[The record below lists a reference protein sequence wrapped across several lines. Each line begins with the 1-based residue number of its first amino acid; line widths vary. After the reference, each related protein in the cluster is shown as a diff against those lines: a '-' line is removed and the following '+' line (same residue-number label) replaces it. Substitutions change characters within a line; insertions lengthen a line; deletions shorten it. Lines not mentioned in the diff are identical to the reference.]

1 MYNWLVIV
9 NLAAAF
15 YNVGTIWLT
24 QVDWQLW
31 KYVSKDTFGAYH
43 LAWWHS
49 VWWSIFPVAG
59 ISFLGICAQVL
70 WHPGVPTW
78 MVWLALIIQIF
89 AYSGT
94 AFWWGRGQAKLKQA
108 VLPNGDVD
116 SQYTILVRTHWIRVA
131 LFTFAGIVQLWIALL
146 HFTH

>member
-1 MYNWLVIV
+1 MYNWLVLL

-31 KYVSKDTFGAYH
+31 KYVGRETFDEYH

-49 VWWSIFPVAG
+49 VWWSIFPLAG
-59 ISFLGICAQVL
+59 VSFVGICAQL
-70 WHPGVPTW
+70 FWRPSVPTW
-78 MVWLALIIQIF
+78 MLWLALIIQLL

-94 AFWWGRGQAKLKQA
+94 AFWWGRGQGKLKQA
-108 VLPNGDVD
+108 VLPNGGIDALY
-116 SQYTILVRTHWIRVA
+116 QTLVRTHWIRVT
-131 LFTFAGIVQLWIALL
+131 LFTFAGILQLWIAFVNFS
-146 HFTH
+146 H